1 MNESHLK
8 SAMISS
14 FGAFLNLLLILS
26 ISDSPTSRW
35 TRRRRITMPR
45 LYMSIS
51 QSIAIKPA
59 YDDEHA
65 KLEQVMMAQG
75 RTGSELK
82 FA

>member
-1 MNESHLK
+1 MDSSPHFVDDNFHPITVNE
-8 SAMISS
+8 
-14 FGAFLNLLLILS
+14 
-26 ISDSPTSRW
+26 DDD
-35 TRRRRITMPR
+35 
-45 LYMSIS
+45 MSIS

-82 FA
+82 FAQI